1 MTDTESEGGSWRR
14 EMLARPLTVSQ
25 LREVISEL
33 EHCLAVERRRTRE
46 LTAEISRISGAGS
59 PSAAALDHSP
69 PS

>member
-1 MTDTESEGGSWRR
+1 MTTDTESEGGAWRR

-46 LTAEISRISGAGS
+46 LVAEIEKLKTETQRSV
-59 PSAAALDHSP
+59 DQD
-69 PS
+69 